1 MFGFSGAISSSRQSS
16 EPGTEEDD
24 PFRGPAPTNDER
36 LDESLF
42 SMHAYRVNST
52 PFCITIILVRSSRC
66 SAQQNGKLGKLDKHF
81 RVVSESVMSALKLCL
96 LIQAVVVVSALAQTP
111 AEQKSP
117 LPSQAKQVH
126 GLVVPVPK
134 EIFRSLDQFRDA
146 SWSAVKRPEVARWKS
161 HGDQAQIATLL
172 GVVIA
177 EGFIA
182 MEAKDSTEVENLG
195 KSVLSLARGLGIRD
209 RAIRR
214 SRSIMELADKN
225 DWSEARTEWDG
236 VLSDL
241 ETGMIEVKSGQLA
254 QLVSLGGWL
263 RGTEAL
269 SALVLQNYS
278 PERASLIRQPELI
291 DNLEKQLRSTSG
303 DVQSR
308 PIVVK
313 LLDGIHTIRSLVE
326 SENGPPSEETVRKV
340 HAVCAELVP
349 LSSRRLD

>member
-1 MFGFSGAISSSRQSS
+1 MLLAKR
-16 EPGTEEDD
+16 
-24 PFRGPAPTNDER
+24 RKR
-36 LDESLF
+36 WW
-42 SMHAYRVNST
+42 
-52 PFCITIILVRSSRC
+52 RSNHWRELR
-66 SAQQNGKLGKLDKHF
+66 NGRPGKLKKHF
-81 RVVSESVMSALKLCL
+81 RVASESIMSALRLCL
-96 LIQAVVVVSALAQTP
+96 FVLAVVAMPALAQTP
-111 AEQKSP
+111 SEQNSP

-126 GLVVPVPK
+126 GLAVPVPK

-146 SWSAVKRPEVARWKS
+146 NWRAVKRPDVARWKS

-182 MEAKDSTEVENLG
+182 MEAEDSAEVKNIG
-195 KSVLSLARGLGIRD
+195 NSVLGLARGLGIRGH
-209 RAIRR
+209 AIRR

-225 DWSEARTEWDG
+225 EWSEARKEWDG

-241 ETGMIEVKSGQLA
+241 ESGMIELKSAQLS

-278 PERASLIRQPELI
+278 PERSKLIRQPALI
-291 DNLEKQLRSTSG
+291 DHLEEQLRAMSS
-303 DVQSR
+303 DIRAR

-313 LLDGIHTIRSLVE
+313 LLDGIQTIRSLVE
-326 SENGPPSEETVRKV
+326 SENGPLSEETVRKV
-340 HAVCAELVP
+340 HGVCTELVP
-349 LSSRRLD
+349 LSSRRLE